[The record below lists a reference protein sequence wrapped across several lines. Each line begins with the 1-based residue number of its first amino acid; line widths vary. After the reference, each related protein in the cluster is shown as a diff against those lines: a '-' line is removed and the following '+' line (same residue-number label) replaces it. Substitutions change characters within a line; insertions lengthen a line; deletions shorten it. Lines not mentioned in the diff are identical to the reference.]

1 MMSISVHRGPVG
13 ETGRGLMLRGLGETD
28 EGYVE
33 KALEMG
39 IFPIGAPTGNLEG
52 GSRNRASLSLSL
64 SEGAL

>member
-1 MMSISVHRGPVG
+1 
-13 ETGRGLMLRGLGETD
+13 MLRGLGETD